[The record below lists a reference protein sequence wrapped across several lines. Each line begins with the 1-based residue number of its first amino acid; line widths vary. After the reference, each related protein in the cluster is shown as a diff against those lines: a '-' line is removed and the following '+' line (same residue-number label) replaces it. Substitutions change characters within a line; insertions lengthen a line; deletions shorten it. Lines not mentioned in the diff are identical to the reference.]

1 MKFSQKSIYSL
12 LIFIISAMVFY
23 STAAPG
29 LMYTDSGELAAVC
42 STLGVAHPTGY
53 PLFTIL
59 GYLWT
64 LLPLPFS
71 TIFSLNIFAGTVT
84 ALSSV
89 VFFNMMYLIF
99 SMIRSHTVG
108 SKSKPKEK
116 KKNNIRTVTDKYKD
130 SGLLILSAA
139 TALMYS
145 FALTVWQQ
153 ATALE
158 VYSLHLLMIH
168 LVLYMTVKGLSEP
181 GEKKYFIFTA
191 FLLGASFSNHMT
203 TILLVPGLIFIFF
216 ARPFDKSAEK
226 LFSSDRLKFAG
237 LLLIP
242 FLIGLSFYLYLPLR
256 SASAPEFNWGE
267 VSRGWDKF
275 LYHIQGKQYQV
286 WMFSD
291 PDIWKVN
298 LPKFFELLPAQT
310 AYIGIPAA
318 LWGII
323 KLFKTSKSFAAALL
337 IFIVSCL
344 IYSVNYSIH
353 DIDSY
358 FLTAF
363 SMIIILAGIGF
374 YYIFEKSVKFIPLM
388 FALPLIALIMNYSE
402 ADLSDNRIVPEYT
415 EILFDNL
422 DENALII
429 SSQWD
434 YACSAFWYKQSVENY
449 RPDIVLIEQPMLR
462 RTWYPGLVKSWYPE
476 ALDRC
481 SDEISS
487 YLEICELFESEKE
500 YSSTEIQKRFIN
512 MLNAFIDKNYDE
524 RPIYITLDLV
534 QTEPDIG
541 KDYKKFPEGFALRLL
556 RKEEAYTNEIKIPN
570 VAELAKQIQA
580 NAGHHLAEGIRAI
593 TSLNLSNLGR
603 LAISY
608 EKTATAKE
616 AFEALLKVEPE
627 NRDAIRVLGLL
638 NK

>member
-12 LIFIISAMVFY
+12 LIFIISAIVFY
-23 STAAPG
+23 LTAAPG

-59 GYLWT
+59 GHLWT

-71 TIFSLNIFAGTVT
+71 TIFSLNLFAATVT

-99 SMIRSHTVG
+99 SMIRSLTVG
-108 SKSKPKEK
+108 SKSKPKDK
-116 KKNNIRTVTDKYKD
+116 KKKKVQTVTDRYKD
-130 SGLLILSAA
+130 SNLLIMSAA

-181 GEKKYFIFTA
+181 AEKKYFVLTA

-203 TILLVPGLIFIFF
+203 TILLVPGLLFIFF
-216 ARPFDKSAEK
+216 ARPFDKTDEKMFSA
-226 LFSSDRLKFAG
+226 DRFKFAAF
-237 LLLIP
+237 LLIP
-242 FLIGLSFYLYLPLR
+242 FIIGLSFYLYLPLR
-256 SASAPEFNWGE
+256 SASGPEFNWGE

-275 LYHIQGKQYQV
+275 LYHIQGKQYQI

-291 PDIWKVN
+291 SDIWKTN
-298 LPKFFELLPAQT
+298 LQKFFELLPAQT
-310 AYIGIPAA
+310 AFIGIPAA

-323 KLFKTSKSFAAALL
+323 KLFKTSKSFAMALL

-344 IYSVNYSIH
+344 SYSVNYSIH

-374 YYIFEKSVKFIPLM
+374 YYIFEKSAKFIPLM
-388 FALPLIALIMNYSE
+388 FALPLIALIMNYSV

-415 EILFDNL
+415 ETLFDNL

-462 RTWYPGLVKSWYPE
+462 RTWYPGLVKSWYPD

-487 YLEICELFESEKE
+487 YLEICELFESEKK
-500 YSSTEIQKRFIN
+500 YISTEIQKRFID
-512 MLNAFIDKNYDE
+512 MLNSFIDKNYDE
-524 RPIYITLDLV
+524 RPIYITVDLL

-541 KDYKKFPEGFALRLL
+541 KDYNKFPEGLAFRLL
-556 RKEEAYTNEIKIPN
+556 RKEDAYTNEIRVPD
-570 VAELAKQIQA
+570 VTELAKQIQA
-580 NAGHHLAEGIRAI
+580 SKGHHLAEGIRTLTA
-593 TSLNLSNLGR
+593 SNLNSLGR
-603 LAISY
+603 LAIRLKESEKVRAAY
-608 EKTATAKE
+608 EA
-616 AFEALLKVEPE
+616 ALMIEPT
-627 NRDAIRVLGLL
+627 NRESIRVLGLL
-638 NK
+638 K

>member
-1 MKFSQKSIYSL
+1 MKISSKSIYSL

-59 GYLWT
+59 GHLWT

-71 TIFSLNIFAGTVT
+71 TIYSLNIFAATVT

-99 SMIRSHTVG
+99 SMIRSHTIG
-108 SKSKPKEK
+108 SKSKSKDK
-116 KKNNIRTVTDKYKD
+116 KKKKVQTVTDSYED
-130 SGLLILSAA
+130 SSLLIMSAA

-168 LVLYMTVKGLSEP
+168 LVLYMTTKGLSEP
-181 GEKKYFIFTA
+181 AEKKYFVLSA

-203 TILLVPGLIFIFF
+203 TILLVPGLLFIYF
-216 ARPFDKSAEK
+216 ARPFDKTDGKMFSA
-226 LFSSDRLKFAG
+226 DRMKFAAF
-237 LLLIP
+237 LLIP
-242 FLIGLSFYLYLPLR
+242 FIIGLSFYLYLPLR
-256 SASAPEFNWGE
+256 SASGPEFNWGE

-275 LYHIQGKQYQV
+275 LYHVQGKQYQI

-291 PDIWKVN
+291 SDVWKTN
-298 LPKFFELLPAQT
+298 LQKFFELLPAQT
-310 AYIGIPAA
+310 AFIGIPAA

-323 KLFKTSKSFAAALL
+323 KLFKTSKSFTVALL

-344 IYSVNYSIH
+344 SYSVNYSIH

-374 YYIFEKSVKFIPLM
+374 YYIFEKSAKFIPLM

-415 EILFDNL
+415 EALFDNL
-422 DENALII
+422 DENAIVI

-462 RTWYPGLVKSWYPE
+462 RTWYPGLVKSWYPD

-481 SDEISS
+481 SDEIRSF
-487 YLEICELFESEKE
+487 LEICELFESEKE
-500 YSSTEIQKRFIN
+500 YSSTEIQKRFID
-512 MLNAFIDKNYDE
+512 MLNSFVDKNYDE
-524 RPIYITLDLV
+524 RPIYITSDIL

-541 KDYKKFPEGFALRLL
+541 KDYTKIPEGLAFRLL
-556 RKEEAYTNEIKIPN
+556 RKEDAYTNEIRIPD
-570 VAELAKQIQA
+570 VTELAKQIQA
-580 NAGHHLAEGIRAI
+580 SKGHHLAEGIRAL
-593 TSLNLSNLGR
+593 TALNLNNLGR
-603 LAISY
+603 MAIRRKESEKVRKAY
-608 EKTATAKE
+608 EG
-616 AFEALLKVEPE
+616 ALMIEPT
-627 NRDAIRVLGLL
+627 NREAIRVLGLL
-638 NK
+638 K